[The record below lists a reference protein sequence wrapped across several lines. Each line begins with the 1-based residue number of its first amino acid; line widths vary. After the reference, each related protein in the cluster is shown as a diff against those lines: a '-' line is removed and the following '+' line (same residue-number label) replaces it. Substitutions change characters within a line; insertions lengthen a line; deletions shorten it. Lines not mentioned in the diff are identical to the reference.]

1 LLLDLVVL
9 DSERLHL
16 QSYPQQQLSI
26 FPNTTLRF
34 GNLRRGMRLR
44 MPSRKVLSVLDTAIG
59 TLLCASVALMLA
71 LVFNQTRLELALPLI
86 CLAVIVAVAARFGV
100 ATGVLGSI
108 ISALLLAYFVYTP
121 EDSFR
126 IANADARANLSWL
139 LLGGI
144 SLSFLFTPRRHTSPS
159 KQHEEHQVGDD

>member
-1 LLLDLVVL
+1 
-9 DSERLHL
+9 
-16 QSYPQQQLSI
+16 
-26 FPNTTLRF
+26 
-34 GNLRRGMRLR
+34 MRLR

-59 TLLCASVALMLA
+59 TLLCASVALTLA

-100 ATGVLGSI
+100 ATGVLGSV

-126 IANADARANLSWL
+126 IANSDARASISWL

-144 SLSFLFTPRRHTSPS
+144 SLSFLFTPRRGASA
-159 KQHEEHQVGDD
+159 KEREEHRAGDD

>member
-1 LLLDLVVL
+1 
-9 DSERLHL
+9 
-16 QSYPQQQLSI
+16 
-26 FPNTTLRF
+26 
-34 GNLRRGMRLR
+34 

-59 TLLCASVALMLA
+59 TLLCASVALVLA
-71 LVFNQTRLELALPLI
+71 LVFNQTRLELALPLV

-108 ISALLLAYFVYTP
+108 ISALLLAYFVYSP

-126 IANADARANLSWL
+126 IANSDARANISWL

-144 SLSFLFTPRRHTSPS
+144 SLSFLFTPRKNASV
-159 KQHEEHQVGDD
+159 KEGEEHRRAGDD